1 MELGDIGTEF
11 KYETDHMKVWDLV
24 LKPGESSTW
33 HQHNDHYVFIVTRS
47 GTLLTEYE
55 DGSTSHNEFILG
67 DVVTGHK
74 GAIHRVTNTGDVL
87 YSNAII
93 EILPQNA
100 RQGYK

>member
-11 KYETDHMKVWDLV
+11 KYETEHMKVWDLV
-24 LKPGESSTW
+24 LKPGESSPW
-33 HQHNDHYVFIVTRS
+33 HQHNNNYVFIVTRA

-55 DGSTSHNEFILG
+55 DGTTSHNAFKLG

-74 GAIHRVTNTGDVL
+74 GSVHRVTNTGDAI

-93 EILPQNA
+93 EILPQN
-100 RQGYK
+100 RT